1 VDLIETYG
9 ILQLALLGSAAFL
22 AALVRG
28 FSGFGSALVYL
39 PIAAQVLTPFQAI
52 TTIVIFDLI
61 GPLPLVRQASRDC
74 DVGDLVRLLAG
85 LILALPLG
93 LLTLTLV
100 APEVFRF
107 TVSFVALFML
117 ASLISGFRYRGQLS
131 APLIFATG
139 GMSGF
144 LQGVAGL
151 PGPPVILLYMAS
163 ALSAQAIRANTFLFL
178 LMTDV
183 VLLPALALFGKLD
196 PSAIILGLALI
207 IPTLAGSVLGARI
220 FRPGYERMYRGVAY
234 AIIAASA
241 LSGLPLWG

>member
-1 VDLIETYG
+1 MYNPS
-9 ILQLALLGSAAFL
+9 QLALLGGAAFL

-39 PIAAQVLTPFQAI
+39 PIAAQVLSPFQAL
-52 TTIVIFDLI
+52 TTIVIFDLL
-61 GPLPLVRQASRDC
+61 GPLPLVRQASRNC
-74 DVGDLVRLLAG
+74 DAADIARLVAG

-93 LLTLTLV
+93 LFTLTLI
-100 APEVFRF
+100 APEVFRY

-117 ASLISGFRYRGQLS
+117 GSLISGFRYSGQLS
-131 APLIFATG
+131 RPLVYATG

-163 ALSAQAIRANTFLFL
+163 TRSAQVIRANTFLFL
-178 LMTDV
+178 LITDV
-183 VLLPALALFGKLD
+183 VLLPALALFGRLD
-196 PSAIILGLALI
+196 PSAVVLGILLI
-207 IPTLAGSVLGARI
+207 VPTLAGSVMGARL
-220 FRPGYERMYRGVAY
+220 FRPEYERTYRSVAY

-241 LSGLPLWG
+241 LSGLPIWG